1 MEGKEIIEM
10 IHENAKDGISLSLSS
25 TGVTALSKRL
35 LDMQKVIDEAMSIR
49 YALSGLQ
56 GNAKSLGESLNLC
69 FQALTDARYL
79 IEEPPAG
86 SP

>member
-1 MEGKEIIEM
+1 MNGKDIVSM
-10 IHENAKDGISLSLSS
+10 IHESSRNGISVSISP
-25 TGVTALSKRL
+25 TGVSALSEYL
-35 LDMQKVIDEAMSIR
+35 LNMQKVIDEAMSIR
-49 YALSGLQ
+49 CALSGLQ
-56 GNAKSLGESLNLC
+56 GNAKSLGEAIALC

>member
-1 MEGKEIIEM
+1 MTGAEIVDM

-25 TGVTALSKRL
+25 VGVIALSKRL
-35 LDMQKVIDEAMSIR
+35 ENMQKVIDEAMSIR
-49 YALSGLQ
+49 CALSGLQ
-56 GNAKSLGESLNLC
+56 GNAKSLGEALNLC
-69 FQALTDARYL
+69 FKSLTNVRYL